1 MRIRFLLL
9 LMPNDLSILLFIS
22 NKKYTVC
29 TVNVREP
36 SGVLSRVSVDIS
48 ITMLI
53 WKPQQIFKQI
63 TELSFLSHK

>member
-36 SGVLSRVSVDIS
+36 SPSGVLSRVSVDIS

-63 TELSFLSHK
+63 TEL